1 MSREFQDEVEARAR
15 ADMLQ
20 AKDGSSMLQPQ
31 GTSTTRGPVIAPP
44 PDLDVT
50 VDDLRAEV
58 ASARA
63 AAQQL
68 KNRRRGASMV

>member
-1 MSREFQDEVEARAR
+1 
-15 ADMLQ
+15 MLQ
-20 AKDGSSMLQPQ
+20 AKDGSSMLEPQ
-31 GTSTTRGPVIAPP
+31 STSTTRGPTIATP

-68 KNRRRGASMV
+68 KNKRRSAPTI